1 MNKIERNFCLN
12 HLIEQCRNEHIKV
25 MSNIHRCGKSPLL
38 FAIITLIQIAS
49 SCTTSTQPQPDN
61 IIPDETVENSAQRV
75 DTLSQSDS
83 IRYVPTPNEENSA
96 PIIETEEKQPFLITK
111 YSAGFFTLGDTIGNL
126 IQYYGW
132 KEEEMEYY
140 GDGCLIP
147 YRYVKSDTGEV
158 IELSYTFAGGKGIED
173 EELYKSD
180 TINYMYVESD
190 NCGGYYNRNKIESMA
205 ILSDKF
211 RTKEGIGVGSTFSE
225 LEATYTITDAT
236 CYENVDGMIFTTVSV
251 NEYPNMIFYFSNND
265 ITINTDREEA
275 LGYIKLNS
283 SHFKPNAR
291 VAEVRMGMRY

>member
-1 MNKIERNFCLN
+1 MDRINNHIER
-12 HLIEQCRNEHIKV
+12 R
-25 MSNIHRCGKSPLL
+25 GKSPLL
-38 FAIITLIQIAS
+38 FAIIILIQIAT
-49 SCTTSTQPQPDN
+49 SCTTDTQPQPDN
-61 IIPDETVENSAQRV
+61 NIPDAKVENNAQV
-75 DTLSQSDS
+75 ADTLSQSDS
-83 IRYVPTPNEENSA
+83 IRYVPAANEEDSA
-96 PIIETEEKQPFLITK
+96 PIVETEEKQPFLITK

-147 YRYVKSDTGEV
+147 YRYVRSDTGEV
-158 IELSYTFAGGKGIED
+158 IELSYTFAGVKGDEN

-180 TINYMYVESD
+180 TIKYMYVESD
-190 NCGGYYNRNKIESMA
+190 NCGGYYNRNKINGIT

-225 LEATYTITDAT
+225 LEAAYTIIDAT
-236 CYENVDGMIFTTVSV
+236 CYENADGMIFTMVSV
-251 NEYPNMIFYFSNND
+251 NEYPNMTFYFSNND

-275 LGYIKLNS
+275 LGYIKLNC

-291 VAEVRMGMRY
+291 VTEVRMGMRY

>member
-1 MNKIERNFCLN
+1 MKRKSIIFFCLLTLLGCTENKI
-12 HLIEQCRNEHIKV
+12 
-25 MSNIHRCGKSPLL
+25 SNTPQKE
-38 FAIITLIQIAS
+38 TEDVS
-49 SCTTSTQPQPDN
+49 SYTP
-61 IIPDETVENSAQRV
+61 E
-75 DTLSQSDS
+75 TLSQSDH
-83 IRYVPTPNEENSA
+83 ITQIPNSEEEEFA

-126 IQYYGW
+126 IQYYEW

-140 GDGCLIP
+140 CDGCLIP
-147 YRYVKSDTGEV
+147 YRYVKSNTGEV
-158 IELSYTFAGGKGIED
+158 IELSYAFAGGKGIED

-225 LEATYTITDAT
+225 LETTYTTTDAT

-251 NEYPNMIFYFSNND
+251 NEYPNMTFYFSNND
-265 ITINTDREEA
+265 ITINTDREEE
-275 LGYIKLNS
+275 LDHIKLNR

-291 VAEVRMGMRY
+291 VMEVRMGMRY